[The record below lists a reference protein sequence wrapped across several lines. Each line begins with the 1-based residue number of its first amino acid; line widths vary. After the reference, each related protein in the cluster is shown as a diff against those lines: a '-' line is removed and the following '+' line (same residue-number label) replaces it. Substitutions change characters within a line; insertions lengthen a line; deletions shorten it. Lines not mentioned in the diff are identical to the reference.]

1 MDVGVGVKWR
11 EQSFLT
17 RARLVRTHQPL
28 KKLPNLEDELER
40 RNDFS
45 EPLACVCALWL
56 QPDHSARHG
65 DSFERRETA
74 PHSETV
80 SLRGSSPI
88 RVMGKLI
95 AVDELPL
102 GLAQLSLRAHIPGAV
117 TCAVVSVALAVPA
130 PACIAVAQRRW
141 RWGCLWRG
149 GLPGRFLL
157 PRTLPIRCPATA
169 GGWTDLDRLDSDRRP
184 APCPC
189 IWNLRRGARDG
200 ERDSKSDK

>member
-1 MDVGVGVKWR
+1 MSWSDATTF
-11 EQSFLT
+11 QS
-17 RARLVRTHQPL
+17 RWH
-28 KKLPNLEDELER
+28 
-40 RNDFS
+40 
-45 EPLACVCALWL
+45 VCA
-56 QPDHSARHG
+56 PCACNRTTPHVTATASSAGRQ
-65 DSFERRETA
+65 RRILK
-74 PHSETV
+74 TV

-102 GLAQLSLRAHIPGAV
+102 GLAQLSLRADIPGTV